1 MNFVCLNCG
10 QTEDV
15 STAKPYCDCGG
26 LWELDYIPPS
36 FNPQDIYTSE
46 WSIFRYAKYLPV
58 ESDTGKAV
66 SLGEGMTGIAYLD
79 SDTLLK
85 MDYMMPTLSYK
96 DRGAAVLIAHCK
108 AIGITE
114 VAQDSSGNAGNSI
127 AAYCARAGIRCR
139 IYVPEGTSPAKIA
152 MIKAHGAAVH
162 VVPGSRD
169 HCAEVCREAVEKE
182 KLYYA
187 SHVYNPFF
195 YQGTKTFIYEV
206 YEQLGR
212 IPKNIFVPVG
222 NGTLFL
228 GVVKGLEELLAS
240 GCIKAMPH
248 IVAVQSEHCAPLSE
262 ALRVGLVEPAPI
274 VPSQTHAEGI
284 AIGKPMRGASI
295 LKKAL
300 KYDMEFVTA
309 PDNRILEARALLAA
323 RGIYCEHTSA
333 AVYAAYL
340 KYRDENGPLR
350 DCLLPMTGAGL
361 KSDH

>member
-1 MNFVCLNCG
+1 
-10 QTEDV
+10 
-15 STAKPYCDCGG
+15 
-26 LWELDYIPPS
+26 
-36 FNPQDIYTSE
+36 
-46 WSIFRYAKYLPV
+46 
-58 ESDTGKAV
+58 
-66 SLGEGMTGIAYLD
+66 
-79 SDTLLK
+79 
-85 MDYMMPTLSYK
+85 
-96 DRGAAVLIAHCK
+96 
-108 AIGITE
+108 
-114 VAQDSSGNAGNSI
+114 
-127 AAYCARAGIRCR
+127 
-139 IYVPEGTSPAKIA
+139 
-152 MIKAHGAAVH
+152 MIKAHGAKVH
-162 VVPGSRD
+162 IVSGSRD
-169 HCAEVCREAVEKE
+169 NCAEVCREAVEKE

-212 IPKNIFVPVG
+212 IPENIFVPIG

-248 IVAVQSEHCAPLSE
+248 IIAVQSEHYDPLAESF
-262 ALRVGLVEPAPI
+262 RVGLDVPAPI
-274 VPSQTHAEGI
+274 VPSQTLAEGI
-284 AIGKPMRGASI
+284 AIGKPMRGAYI
-295 LKKAL
+295 LKKAYE
-300 KYDMEFVTA
+300 YDMEFITA
-309 PDNRILEARALLAA
+309 PESRIMEARALLAA